1 MNRYQHLSKSECKAE
16 LARVTAEATDLLRQA
31 MREDPFETV
40 MYMLDYAAEYD
51 ERNPGSTAAILPN
64 FLVDSSRVSLA
75 SSASTSA
82 KRVFRFAFWRSR
94 FSVPISRKSTGFTLS
109 GVRSWRNRAGSLG
122 SLEYPAGRGSVCT
135 EVWWHLGGRP
145 RTY

>member
-1 MNRYQHLSKSECKAE
+1 MKIRVMNYWRRMMNRYQHLSKSECKAE

-64 FLVDSSRVSLA
+64 FLVDSLRRRGGMMPITDQDQLDQATGLLELFTSTLVELINAVAQGLEPEAQAAA
-75 SSASTSA
+75 SNLIAQHA
-82 KRVFRFAFWRSR
+82 EA
-94 FSVPISRKSTGFTLS
+94 IQQ
-109 GVRSWRNRAGSLG
+109 
-122 SLEYPAGRGSVCT
+122 
-135 EVWWHLGGRP
+135 
-145 RTY
+145 

>member
-64 FLVDSSRVSLA
+64 FLVDSLRRRGGMMPITDQDQLDQATGLLELFTSTLVELINAVAQGSEPEAQAAA
-75 SSASTSA
+75 SNLIAQHA
-82 KRVFRFAFWRSR
+82 EA
-94 FSVPISRKSTGFTLS
+94 IQQ
-109 GVRSWRNRAGSLG
+109 
-122 SLEYPAGRGSVCT
+122 
-135 EVWWHLGGRP
+135 
-145 RTY
+145 

>member
-51 ERNPGSTAAILPN
+51 ERNPGSTARRILPILLGRLACRRRGGMMPITDQDQLDQATGLLEL
-64 FLVDSSRVSLA
+64 FTSTLVELINAVAQGLEPEAQAAA
-75 SSASTSA
+75 SNLIAQHA
-82 KRVFRFAFWRSR
+82 EA
-94 FSVPISRKSTGFTLS
+94 IQQ
-109 GVRSWRNRAGSLG
+109 
-122 SLEYPAGRGSVCT
+122 
-135 EVWWHLGGRP
+135 
-145 RTY
+145 

>member
-1 MNRYQHLSKSECKAE
+1 MMNRYQHLSKSECKAE

-64 FLVDSSRVSLA
+64 FLVDSLRRRGGMMPITDQDQLDQATSLLELFTSTLVELINAVAQGLEPEAQAAA
-75 SSASTSA
+75 SNLIAQHA
-82 KRVFRFAFWRSR
+82 EA
-94 FSVPISRKSTGFTLS
+94 IQQ
-109 GVRSWRNRAGSLG
+109 
-122 SLEYPAGRGSVCT
+122 
-135 EVWWHLGGRP
+135 
-145 RTY
+145 

>member
-64 FLVDSSRVSLA
+64 FLVDSLRRRGGMMPITDQDQLDQATGLLELFTSTLVELINAVAQGLEPEAQAAA
-75 SSASTSA
+75 SNLIAQHA
-82 KRVFRFAFWRSR
+82 EA
-94 FSVPISRKSTGFTLS
+94 IQQ
-109 GVRSWRNRAGSLG
+109 
-122 SLEYPAGRGSVCT
+122 
-135 EVWWHLGGRP
+135 
-145 RTY
+145 

>member
-16 LARVTAEATDLLRQA
+16 LARVTVEAADLLKQA

-64 FLVDSSRVSLA
+64 FLVDSLRRRGGMMPITDQDQLDQATGLLELFTSTLVELINAVAQGLEPEAQAAA
-75 SSASTSA
+75 SNLIAQHA
-82 KRVFRFAFWRSR
+82 EA
-94 FSVPISRKSTGFTLS
+94 IQQ
-109 GVRSWRNRAGSLG
+109 
-122 SLEYPAGRGSVCT
+122 
-135 EVWWHLGGRP
+135 
-145 RTY
+145 

>member
-1 MNRYQHLSKSECKAE
+1 MMNRYQHLSKSECKAE

-64 FLVDSSRVSLA
+64 FLVDSLRRRGGMMPITDQDQLDQATGLLELFTSTLVELINAVAQGLEPEAQAAA
-75 SSASTSA
+75 SNLIAQHA
-82 KRVFRFAFWRSR
+82 EA
-94 FSVPISRKSTGFTLS
+94 IQQ
-109 GVRSWRNRAGSLG
+109 
-122 SLEYPAGRGSVCT
+122 
-135 EVWWHLGGRP
+135 
-145 RTY
+145 